1 MGDMSEELGER
12 FHQDIKIM
20 EALYQ
25 GPWGVAMMADYCSG
39 LQRDC
44 EQSKVARESK
54 RRKFMPHTSKD
65 CKTWPFE

>member
-1 MGDMSEELGER
+1 MGGMSEEHGER

-20 EALYQ
+20 EARYQ
-25 GPWGVAMMADYCSG
+25 ERWGITMMADYCWCFK
-39 LQRDC
+39 RDC

-54 RRKFMPHTSKD
+54 RGKVMPPTSKD